1 MNENKYFLSQIK
13 RATDG
18 TYTKG
23 VVIHDTLD
31 NALNG
36 FHAYFGAYG
45 YGKDANTDY
54 VACFVSDMSGA
65 IIRSEVDNR
74 IPVPEPNTSSVD
86 DVTE

>member
-1 MNENKYFLSQIK
+1 MNEAKWFLSQIK

-23 VVIHDTLD
+23 VVVHDSYN

-45 YGKDANTDY
+45 YGRDANCDY

-65 IIRSEVDNR
+65 IIKSEVDNR
-74 IPVPEPNTSSVD
+74 IA
-86 DVTE
+86 TESEVEG

>member
-1 MNENKYFLSQIK
+1 MENKYFLSQIK

-23 VVIHDTLD
+23 VVVHDTLN

-45 YGKDANTDY
+45 YGKDANCDY

-65 IIRSEVDNR
+65 IIKSEVDNR
-74 IPVPEPNTSSVD
+74 IPVEEP
-86 DVTE
+86 VTE

>member
-1 MNENKYFLSQIK
+1 MVEKWFLSQIK

-23 VVIHDTLD
+23 VVVHDTKD

-45 YGKDANTDY
+45 YGRDASCDY

-65 IIRSEVDNR
+65 IIKSEVDDR
-74 IPVPEPNTSSVD
+74 IEREESQ
-86 DVTE
+86 EG

>member
-13 RATDG
+13 RSTEG

-23 VVIHDTLD
+23 VVIHDSLE

-65 IIRSEVDNR
+65 IVKSEVDNR
-74 IPVPEPNTSSVD
+74 IASAE
-86 DVTE
+86 EE

>member
-1 MNENKYFLSQIK
+1 MENKYFLSQIK

-23 VVIHDTLD
+23 VVVHDTLN

-45 YGKDANTDY
+45 YNHDPNTDY

-74 IPVPEPNTSSVD
+74 IAVEEP
-86 DVTE
+86 VTE

>member
-1 MNENKYFLSQIK
+1 MNKFFLSQIK

-23 VVIHDTLD
+23 VVVHNNIND
-31 NALNG
+31 ALNG

-54 VACFVSDMSGA
+54 VACFVTNMDGM
-65 IIRSEVDNR
+65 ILKSEVDNR
-74 IPVPEPNTSSVD
+74 IVEETPAE
-86 DVTE
+86 E

>member
-1 MNENKYFLSQIK
+1 MNNEKWFLSQIK

-23 VVIHDTLD
+23 VVVHDTLN

-45 YGKDANTDY
+45 YGKVASTDY

-65 IIRSEVDNR
+65 IIKSEVDNR
-74 IPVPEPNTSSVD
+74 IAES
-86 DVTE
+86 EE

>member
-1 MNENKYFLSQIK
+1 MVEKWFLSQIK

-23 VVIHDTLD
+23 VVVHDTKD

-45 YGKDANTDY
+45 YGKDANCDY

-65 IIRSEVDNR
+65 IIKSEVDDR
-74 IPVPEPNTSSVD
+74 IEKSEPE
-86 DVTE
+86 EEA

>member
-1 MNENKYFLSQIK
+1 MNDAKYFLSQIK

-23 VVIHDTLD
+23 VVVHDSYN

-45 YGKDANTDY
+45 YGKDASCDY

-65 IIRSEVDNR
+65 IIKSEVDNR
-74 IPVPEPNTSSVD
+74 IA
-86 DVTE
+86 TESEVEG

>member
-1 MNENKYFLSQIK
+1 MNDAKWFLSQIK

-23 VVIHDTLD
+23 VVVHDSYN

-45 YGKDANTDY
+45 YGRDANCDY

-65 IIRSEVDNR
+65 IIKSEVDNR
-74 IPVPEPNTSSVD
+74 IAIES
-86 DVTE
+86 EGE